1 MTFLLYLDIAWRT
14 LAGLVSLGLDFLGV
28 PWLLV
33 ITVAVFG
40 WIMYR
45 YVRKARGM

>member
-1 MTFLLYLDIAWRT
+1 MTFILYLDIAWRT
-14 LAGLVSLGLDFLGV
+14 LAGMVSLALDAIGI

-40 WIMYR
+40 WMMYR
-45 YVRKARGM
+45 YVRIKT